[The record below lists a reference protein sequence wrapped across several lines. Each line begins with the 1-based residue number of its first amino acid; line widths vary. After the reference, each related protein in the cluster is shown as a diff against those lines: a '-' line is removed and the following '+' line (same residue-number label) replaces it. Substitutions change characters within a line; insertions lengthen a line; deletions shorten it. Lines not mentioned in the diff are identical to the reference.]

1 MPNAYTAGMLTRTP
15 VAFLLPLC
23 ALLLGSLGGCSP
35 GSSEG
40 PAQDMTGQDMTGQ
53 DMVSSGSYKRMFVTS
68 TLYKGDLGGLAG
80 ADLKCQNAA
89 VAIGLSGQFKA
100 WLSMNGALAVSALSR
115 INDVGPWLSVDGK
128 QTYFN
133 NKAGLATS
141 PLVLVSMDEKG
152 KVVNTSMGERAEVWT
167 GTAAGGTATQSD
179 CRGWMDA
186 TTVAVTGTY
195 GLLSS
200 LTGWT
205 DAGATSCSSA
215 QRLYCIE
222 Q

>member
-1 MPNAYTAGMLTRTP
+1 MTAQGMT
-15 VAFLLPLC
+15 
-23 ALLLGSLGGCSP
+23 
-35 GSSEG
+35 
-40 PAQDMTGQDMTGQ
+40 AQDMTAQ
-53 DMVSSGSYKRMFVTS
+53 DMVPAGNYKRMFVTS

-100 WLSMNGALAVSALSR
+100 WISLNAAPGVSALSR
-115 INDVGPWLSVDGK
+115 INDVGPWFSVDGK
-128 QTYFN
+128 QKFFN

-141 PLVLVSMDEKG
+141 PLVPVNVDEKG

-167 GTAAGGTATQSD
+167 GTAAGGTATLSD
-179 CRGWMDA
+179 CRGWTDA
-186 TTVAVTGTY
+186 TAISVAGTY
-195 GLLSS
+195 GLLTS

-205 DAGATSCSSA
+205 DAGTTGCGSA